1 MGSYRV
7 ELTPEA
13 VRSIGALPD
22 KVALAVLEA
31 IGGTVAANP
40 RRAGKPLTGELE
52 GLWSARRGDFRV
64 LYLIDD
70 EQRRV
75 VVLRAHH
82 RRDAY
87 RRR

>member
-13 VRSIGALPD
+13 IRSIAALPD
-22 KVALAVLEA
+22 KVRAAVVETIA
-31 IGGTVAANP
+31 GTIAENP
-40 RRAGKPLTGELE
+40 RRAGKPLTGELH
-52 GLWSARRGDFRV
+52 GLHSARRGDFRV
-64 LYLIDD
+64 IYLIDD
-70 EQRRV
+70 DRHV
-75 VVLRAHH
+75 IVVLRAHH